1 MEYYIQLSIGII
13 LLLLGLVCTVL
24 CLSGIAAHQ
33 GYMAIAGVG
42 FGYLLCRAAVKEH
55 KDQKAL

>member
-1 MEYYIQLSIGII
+1 MEYYIRLSIGII

-42 FGYLLCRAAVKEH
+42 FGYLLCRAAIREN
-55 KDQKAL
+55 QKQ